1 MPHDEIM
8 RKQEL
13 EMKKLELEERRLK
26 VEEDKTASMNSSITA
41 LVDIYGACLV
51 GGSAEGL
58 I

>member
-26 VEEDKTASMNSSITA
+26 VEEDKTASINSSITA
-41 LVDIYGACLV
+41 LV

>member
-41 LVDIYGACLV
+41 HVDTVHALL
-51 GGSAEGL
+51 AAQQKA
-58 I
+58 